1 MVCNV
6 YDYWCAMY
14 MTIGVQCISKNI
26 RFKLEEFSGWCAMYM
41 TIVNPFDSIDK
52 KKVFQI

>member
-1 MVCNV
+1 
-6 YDYWCAMY
+6 MY